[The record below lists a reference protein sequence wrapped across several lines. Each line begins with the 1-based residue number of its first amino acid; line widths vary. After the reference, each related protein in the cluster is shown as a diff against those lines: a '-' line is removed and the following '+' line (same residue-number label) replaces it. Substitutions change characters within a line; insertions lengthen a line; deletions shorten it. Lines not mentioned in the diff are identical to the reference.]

1 MRALGQNSHLSAFV
15 LVLSG
20 LYLMGCA
27 QTAQVDEKSE
37 LPSVQNLK
45 QHEDDHEH
53 HENEFLVLD
62 PPPGYLTSIP
72 SLGFSIVDVVRLDA
86 MQSTLYHLKIDSG
99 HHPFQVRHL
108 HDKFHPNVIADVN
121 HHFGL
126 HARYRKLT
134 DYFSRRAAN
143 WGTPKSGCGQGIRM
157 GTVDGG
163 LDTKHP
169 AFKGR
174 NVTYR
179 SFHRKGQKI
188 SSIAHGTAVASVL
201 VGGPTWG
208 NMLPNAHLSATN
220 VFQKN
225 KKGRSRASAKG
236 IFLAVNWL
244 LKQRLKV
251 INFSIGGS
259 ANRLVKR
266 AIERAHKRGI
276 ILIASAGNN
285 GPLTRKKSY
294 PAAFRHVIAIAASN
308 RFDKTA
314 KFSSAGDYVEF
325 SAPGVKIYTAVPG
338 GGRLMSGTSFAS
350 PIVAAFAAA
359 AIKYKGIK
367 NLDQMRAYL
376 RKNTAAHGRKKWDKF
391 SGWGFLHVNP
401 PC

>member
-1 MRALGQNSHLSAFV
+1 
-15 LVLSG
+15 
-20 LYLMGCA
+20 MGCA
-27 QTAQVDEKSE
+27 QTAQVDEKAE
-37 LPSVQNLK
+37 LPPIHKLK
-45 QHEDDHEH
+45 QHEDDNEH

-72 SLGFSIVDVVRLDA
+72 DLVFSIIDVVHLDA
-86 MQSTLYHLKIDSG
+86 MGSTLYHLKIESG
-99 HHPFQVRHL
+99 HHPFHARYL
-108 HDKFHPNVIADVN
+108 HDKYHPNVIADVN

-126 HARYRKLT
+126 HAGPRKLS

-143 WGTPKSGCGQGIRM
+143 WGTPKSGCGQGIRI

-163 LDTKHP
+163 VDTKHP
-169 AFKGR
+169 AFEGR

-208 NMLPNAHLSATN
+208 NMLPNAHLSAAN

-225 KKGRSRASAKG
+225 KKGRSRASTKG
-236 IFLAVNWL
+236 IFQAVNWL
-244 LKQRLKV
+244 IKQRVQV

-266 AIERAHKRGI
+266 AIEHAYNRGI

-294 PAAFRHVIAIAASN
+294 PAAFPHVIAIAASN
-308 RFDKTA
+308 EFDITA

-325 SAPGVKIYTAVPG
+325 SAPGVRIFTAVPG

-350 PIVAAFAAA
+350 PIVAGFAAA

-367 NLDQMRAYL
+367 NLHQMRAYF
-376 RKNTAAHGRKKWDKF
+376 RKNTAAHGSRKWDKY
-391 SGWGFLHVNP
+391 SGWGFLHVDP